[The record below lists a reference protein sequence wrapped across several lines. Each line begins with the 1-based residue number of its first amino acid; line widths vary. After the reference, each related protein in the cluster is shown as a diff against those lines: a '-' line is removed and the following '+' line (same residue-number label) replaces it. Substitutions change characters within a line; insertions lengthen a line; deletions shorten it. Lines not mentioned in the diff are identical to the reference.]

1 MRTSTRT
8 VVVATCVALSL
19 LALESLAVPS
29 GRLVAWGSGRWIGGE
44 MPAITNPPAGSDFV
58 QVTGCILMNFGF
70 ALRTNGTII
79 GWGAESGEHEVTV
92 VPSYSD
98 WVRVVA
104 GNQCAMGLR
113 ANGQLVGWGWNSWGQ
128 TQPPPGTYQSFDLG
142 ASGGVGLLTDGSV
155 KPWGWDSDGSVS
167 NPPAG
172 NNFIAVAAGNRHFVA
187 LRNDGTLAAWGNN
200 DYNQVAGAPLTNNDY
215 IGVFSGPFTS
225 FAIREN
231 GQCVAWGDNG
241 KGQAEVPAGDYIN
254 FDGGDYHG
262 QGVRADGRVI
272 AWGCKG
278 YNYPYLPYNVGQL
291 FAPTDIAYAQSAA
304 TGDGTCFA
312 LNVPA
317 YPLGRVRKV
326 QRVTGIGFVGNPY
339 AFGSVNLGNT
349 VTGTL
354 RLLVSMVAVSNVT
367 VTRISGS
374 TNLTVGGLASSVAA
388 GGAADFSVMFN
399 SSAIGQQTARF
410 TVDDGAGGMDPVSFY
425 ASGIGLPAPVPSV
438 ATVSGL
444 TGGGTPENPFDFG
457 GVEVDT
463 VVTGLLRLSIS
474 GATASNLYLLRT
486 SGAANFRSSGLTPVL
501 DPGAYDDFRVVYL
514 APSDAGDAQT
524 AVIEL
529 SADAPMQPMNLHVRA
544 TPVPEP
550 ALLLLPLVA
559 WGAVRGRR
567 FSVFGFQVSV

>member
-1 MRTSTRT
+1 MRTNTWT
-8 VVVATCVALSL
+8 VVVATGVAWSW
-19 LALESLAVPS
+19 LALEGLAVPS
-29 GRLVAWGSGRWIGGE
+29 GRLVAWGSGRYIGGDL
-44 MPAITNPPAGSDFV
+44 PAITNPPAGSDFV
-58 QVTGCILMNFGF
+58 QVSGSIEMNFGF
-70 ALRTNGTII
+70 ALRTNGTIV
-79 GWGAESGEHEVTV
+79 GWGAESGYQEFATA
-92 VPSYSD
+92 PAYSD
-98 WVRVVA
+98 WVRIVA

-113 ANGQLVGWGWNSWGQ
+113 ASGQLVGWGNANASQ
-128 TQPPPGTYQSFDLG
+128 LQPPAGTYQAFDLG
-142 ASGGVGLLTDGSV
+142 NAGGVGLRTDGAIRA
-155 KPWGWDSDGSVS
+155 WGLDYNGSVN

-172 NNFIAVAAGNRHFVA
+172 TNFIAVAAGYKHFVA
-187 LRNDGTLAAWGNN
+187 LRNDGTLAVWGNN
-200 DYNQVAGAPLTNNDY
+200 DNSQVGGAPLTNSDY

-231 GQCVAWGDNG
+231 GQYVAWGDNG

-278 YNYPYLPYNVGQL
+278 YTYPYLPYNVGQL
-291 FAPTDIAYAQSAA
+291 FAPTDTAYTQSAA
-304 TGDGTCFA
+304 TGNETCFA

-326 QRVTGIGFVGNPY
+326 QQVTGIGLAGNPY
-339 AFGSVNLGNT
+339 AFGSVNLGNA

-367 VTRISGS
+367 VTRVSGS
-374 TNLTVGGLASSVAA
+374 TNLTAGGLAASVAA
-388 GGAADFSVMFN
+388 GDTTDFSLIFN
-399 SSAIGQQTARF
+399 AAAIGQQTALF

-444 TGGGTPENPFDFG
+444 TGGGTPENPFEFG
-457 GVEVDT
+457 TVVADT

-486 SGAANFRSSGLTPVL
+486 SGAANFRASGLTSVL

-514 APSDAGDAQT
+514 APSEAGSAQT

-529 SADAPMQPMNLHVRA
+529 GADAPMQPMNLHVRA
-544 TPVPEP
+544 TPLPEP
-550 ALLLLPLVA
+550 ALQLLLLL
-559 WGAVRGRR
+559 GFRLKGVR
-567 FSVFGFQVSV
+567 FKV